1 MILVKETRDVNTV
14 VLRKNIDDTEAEDI
28 VDQKKTVPFKSL
40 LSRPKKEDVHV
51 HSLKLHYECM
61 LMVSGTYTA
70 DYFRKATH
78 SISVDS
84 NVSEISF
91 GGGIFP
97 VRSKSGIKKAFV
109 GKRGKNKI
117 DLKLEEHV
125 FVEEDDE
132 LTFDHH
138 GRNVKFPFKI
148 DSKNVESYPKRI
160 LKENQSNVKKLEITH
175 DDAVSN
181 LESHL
186 KNPLD
191 SDVRDLNDEF
201 VLQNIVEVYV
211 PVFEA
216 RLVGPKKKV
225 AIIRIDAVRKKI
237 L

>member
-1 MILVKETRDVNTV
+1 MVKVTPDVKTV
-14 VLRKNIDDTEAEDI
+14 VLRKNIDDDDAMGI
-28 VDQKKTVPFKSL
+28 VDQKKTMPFKSL

-51 HSLKLHYECM
+51 HSLKLYYECL
-61 LMVSGTYTA
+61 LMVSGTYVA

-84 NVSEISF
+84 NVSEISL

-97 VRSKSGIKKAFV
+97 VRSKSGIKKAIV

-125 FVEEDDE
+125 FVEDDDE

-138 GRNVKFPFKI
+138 GRDIKFPFKI
-148 DSKNVESYPKRI
+148 DSKTVENYPKR
-160 LKENQSNVKKLEITH
+160 LLEQNKSNVRKSEIDH
-175 DDAVSN
+175 DTAVSKIQI
-181 LESHL
+181 HL
-186 KNPLD
+186 KKPLD
-191 SDVRDLNDEF
+191 SDVRELDDEF
-201 VLQNIVEVYV
+201 TLREITEVYI
-211 PVFEA
+211 PIFEA

-225 AIIRIDAVRKKI
+225 GIIRIDAVRKKI